1 MVGQRKHRRDWH
13 QRYFGPRA
21 NCESVPCL
29 PAGVVAWVLDDPRRV
44 PYLVLWQD
52 RYSEAI
58 IEAVRVSVYSGLDS
72 LDRDFDWTGWVEVK
86 RTNGTRS
93 SLVQTVERALPRNG
107 GVARLVVCPNCQR
120 LRRALYAW
128 EVDPCYT
135 NSARV
140 ARWRCRVCAGLRY
153 ASEGGA
159 LVLHPCT
166 DLGRQIEAFEGVS
179 KSPRPTP
186 WYPYASADPR
196 IFAAFLPKAVKIL
209 A

>member
-1 MVGQRKHRRDWH
+1 MVEQRKQRRDWH
-13 QRYFGPRA
+13 QRYLGPRA

-29 PAGVVAWVLDDPRRV
+29 PAVVVAWVLDDPRQV

-58 IEAVRVSVYSGLDS
+58 IEAVRVSVYSGLDC

-93 SLVQTVERALPRNG
+93 SLVQTVKRALPRNG

-128 EVDPCYT
+128 EVDHCYT

-140 ARWRCRVCAGLRY
+140 TRWRCRVCAGLRY

-166 DLGRQIEAFEGVS
+166 EFGRQIEAFEGVS
-179 KSPRPTP
+179 RSPRPEP
-186 WYPYASADPR
+186 WYLYVLADPR
-196 IFAAFLPKAVKIL
+196 QAADFV
-209 A
+209 